1 MIRQSNKEVTSTT
14 RIRAFRL
21 LLTGSS
27 VSMLGTRIS
36 NIALPMLA
44 LYLTGSPVA
53 AGWTAFAATAPS
65 FLVYIPA
72 GALVDRWNPKRV
84 MLTSE
89 LGRGVAIATVV
100 LALLLDR
107 LSLSLL
113 ISAAVVEEI
122 LEVFSTLAER
132 RYVGSLVRHE
142 QASSALV
149 RMEART
155 HVVVLAG
162 RPLGGFLFMVMPT
175 LPFIADTLSF
185 VISVSTLVGLKSR
198 KAARLP
204 ASVRARLSFLAITR
218 QVSPRGVDRAASRRQ
233 GSVSARRLWNGIVE
247 GLCWLRHDQFTRVTV
262 ALSAGTTLICQAL
275 IMVFLSYAHSRHL
288 SSLTI
293 GIALAGSGLGGAL
306 GAMIASRLP
315 APTRRPWTLARRGA
329 WLAAIAILAM
339 PGGLSFSRMAFVMA
353 VLGFGGALG
362 NVELGTYLMQNA
374 PKSMLAR
381 VTSTGRLLSF
391 GAAAIGPVLGGI
403 AAQDFGIRTA
413 VLLLLAAISALS
425 LFSFLMPSA
434 DASKE
439 PGSGRPE
446 IVSEFSDGHYTTMA
460 DGLILAT
467 PAEPAPDSPVLVAQR

>member
-1 MIRQSNKEVTSTT
+1 MIKEGTTDITST

-44 LYLTGSPVA
+44 LYMTGSPIA
-53 AGWTAFAATAPS
+53 AGWTAFAAIAPS

-72 GALVDRWNPKRV
+72 GVLVDRWNPKQV

-89 LGRGVAIATVV
+89 FGRGVAIATVV
-100 LALLLDR
+100 LTLLLNR

-113 ISAAVVEEI
+113 IGAAVVEEI

-132 RYVGSLVRHE
+132 RYVSSIVKHE

-155 HVVVLAG
+155 HVAVLAG
-162 RPLGGFLFMVMPT
+162 RPLGGFLFMLMPT

-185 VISVSTLVGLKSR
+185 VVSVSTLVGLKSR
-198 KAARLP
+198 KAVRLP
-204 ASVRARLSFLAITR
+204 ASLRGRLPFLPNTEQA
-218 QVSPRGVDRAASRRQ
+218 SPGNLDRAARSRR
-233 GSVSARRLWNGIVE
+233 GSVSARRLWDGVVE

-275 IMVFLSYAHSRHL
+275 IMVFLSYAHNRHL

-293 GIALAGSGLGGAL
+293 GVALAGSGLGGAF
-306 GAMIASRLP
+306 GAIIASRLP

-339 PGGLSFSRMAFVMA
+339 PGGLSFSRVAFVMA
-353 VLGFGGALG
+353 VLGFSGALG

-374 PKSMLAR
+374 PRSMLAR
-381 VTSTGRLLSF
+381 VTGTGRLLSF

-425 LFSFLMPSA
+425 LFSFLMPSDDTA
-434 DASKE
+434 KE
-439 PGSGRPE
+439 PGYGRPE
-446 IVSEFSDGHYTTMA
+446 IVSDFSGGHYTTMA
-460 DGLILAT
+460 DSLILGT
-467 PAEPAPDSPVLVAQR
+467 PAEPAPDSPVLMSQR